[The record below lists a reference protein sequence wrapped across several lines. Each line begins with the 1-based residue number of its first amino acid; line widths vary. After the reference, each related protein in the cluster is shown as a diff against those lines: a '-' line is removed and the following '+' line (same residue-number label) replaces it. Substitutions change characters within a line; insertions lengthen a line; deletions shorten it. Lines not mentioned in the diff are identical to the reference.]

1 MENIRGF
8 ARSILLLL
16 SLCNLL
22 ISIKALE
29 PEELVSYELPEHSL
43 NHDLF
48 TALKDCDANLVG
60 CIPKVD
66 NITTLCA
73 RIANEHAALL
83 LYDRALDIY
92 DDILYFMQKDHVI
105 GKRAAHI
112 LSVLSFAQGRTVQV

>member
-1 MENIRGF
+1 M
-8 ARSILLLL
+8 LVLVTLHC
-16 SLCNLL
+16 LC
-22 ISIKALE
+22 AGVTTDE
-29 PEELVSYELPEHSL
+29 PEELVGYALPEHSL

-48 TALKDCDANLVG
+48 SALKDCDFNPDG

-66 NITTLCA
+66 NITILCA

-92 DDILYFMQKDHVI
+92 DDILYFMQGDHVI

-112 LSVLSFAQGRTVQV
+112 LSVLSFAQGRTVQVLLKNRR